1 MALSGDLRDR
11 LVSLALGVPSWSVLG
26 VAAWLQP
33 DPAGLG
39 THRQL
44 GLGQCTLLGL
54 TGWPCPMCGMTTS
67 FSHMAHLEPLGALG
81 AQPFGV
87 VLFLLTTLAAGV
99 AIAELARPRGRW
111 VRALA
116 WIEEHELKIAIGL
129 LAGLAGGWLYK
140 ILVLK
145 VLISS

>member
-1 MALSGDLRDR
+1 MALSAALRDR

-26 VAAWLQP
+26 IAMWLHP
-33 DPAGLG
+33 EPAGLG

-67 FSHMAHLEPLGALG
+67 FAHMAELQPLGALS

-87 VLFLLTTLAAGV
+87 VLFLLTTLTGV
-99 AIAELARPRGRW
+99 VALAELARPNGRW

-116 WIEEHELKIAIGL
+116 WIEERELSIAIAL
-129 LAGLAGGWLYK
+129 LVGLAGGWLYK

-145 VLISS
+145 VLVPS

>member
-1 MALSGDLRDR
+1 MALSAALRDR

-26 VAAWLQP
+26 IAIWLHP
-33 DPAGLG
+33 EPAGLG

-67 FSHMAHLEPLGALG
+67 FAHMAELQPLGALG

-87 VLFLLTTLAAGV
+87 VLFLLTALTALLAL
-99 AIAELARPRGRW
+99 AELARPSGRW
-111 VRALA
+111 MRALA
-116 WIEEHELKIAIGL
+116 WIEERELSIAIAL
-129 LAGLAGGWLYK
+129 LVGLASGWLYK

-145 VLISS
+145 VLVPL